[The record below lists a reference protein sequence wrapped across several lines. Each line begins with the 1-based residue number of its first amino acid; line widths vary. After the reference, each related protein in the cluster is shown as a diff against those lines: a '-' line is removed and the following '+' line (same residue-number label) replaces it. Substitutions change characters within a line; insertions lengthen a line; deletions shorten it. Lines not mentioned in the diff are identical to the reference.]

1 MFCIDRN
8 KKSISGGLVLSNRDD
23 INDLY
28 NYSEFLGKWCSILFW
43 FNVIISLG
51 TLLLNSNIRN
61 FFVLIQI
68 IGGALYIVLKSIDDG
83 LFWYNA
89 ESARRKNNIQ
99 KAFGIIFSEMET
111 DGYYNNS
118 LKPSVTKYAVNT
130 LESNFFSK
138 YIAGKML
145 IKSALKSILAVVMM
159 VIVGWYASNQDVLL
173 IIVQVVFSVYIIED
187 TVMLSIYKTKMD
199 KLYDE
204 AFTEL
209 VTLGRESKKSE
220 IWMLSYV
227 VEYEAVKAHYKI
239 RLDSTLF
246 NKYNPELSKKWEA
259 IEMRISN
266 KNV

>member
-1 MFCIDRN
+1 MFCINRN

-51 TLLLNSNIRN
+51 TLLLNSNIQN

-68 IGGALYIVLKSIDDG
+68 IGGALYIVLKSILMMG
-83 LFWYNA
+83 C
-89 ESARRKNNIQ
+89 
-99 KAFGIIFSEMET
+99 FGIMQSLHGEKIIFKKHLSMFSEMET

-145 IKSALKSILAVVMM
+145 IKSAFKSILAVVMM
-159 VIVGWYASNQDVLL
+159 VIVGWYACESRCFIDNCTSS
-173 IIVQVVFSVYIIED
+173 FFC
-187 TVMLSIYKTKMD
+187 
-199 KLYDE
+199 LYNRRH
-204 AFTEL
+204 
-209 VTLGRESKKSE
+209 G
-220 IWMLSYV
+220 
-227 VEYEAVKAHYKI
+227 
-239 RLDSTLF
+239 
-246 NKYNPELSKKWEA
+246 
-259 IEMRISN
+259 
-266 KNV
+266 NVINL